1 MFIMNDFQQIN
12 EIVDNSIR
20 NSSYISVL
28 ISSCVF
34 IAYML
39 IIKVVDYFKSKE
51 KNKPFLEM
59 AKAIKDVSDNVVKL
73 NNVLDKTFQNA
84 EKKELAKAK
93 EVIALAFNSLQNKIN
108 GECIDMIIHNHI
120 EENKQYILENINKL
134 VNTEYYKIYA
144 TLSAYDVN
152 GSNISSKLE
161 KEWIDELITSITNI
175 MFNGQDSNIRISQLN
190 SRLAVDINNYS
201 TYTYNKVFNN

>member
-1 MFIMNDFQQIN
+1 MNEFQQIN
-12 EIVDNSIR
+12 ELVDNSIR

-39 IIKVVDYFKSKE
+39 INKVMDYFKSKE
-51 KNKPFLEM
+51 KNKPFMEM
-59 AKAIKDVSDNVVKL
+59 AKAIKDVSDNVVRL

-84 EKKELAKAK
+84 EKKEIAKTK
-93 EVIALAFNSLQNKIN
+93 EVINLAFSSFQNSISR
-108 GECIDMIIHNHI
+108 ECIDMIIHNHI

-134 VNTEYYKIYA
+134 ISTEYYKVYA

-152 GSNISSKLE
+152 GINVSTKLE
-161 KEWIDELITSITNI
+161 KEWIDELIKSIVNI
-175 MFNGQDSNIRISQLN
+175 MFNGQSTDTRISQLN
-190 SRLAVDINNYS
+190 ARLMVDINTYS
-201 TYTYNKVFNN
+201 TYTYNKVFN

>member
-1 MFIMNDFQQIN
+1 MNEFQQIN
-12 EIVDNSIR
+12 ELVDNSIR

-39 IIKVVDYFKSKE
+39 INKVMDYFKSKE
-51 KNKPFLEM
+51 KNKPFMEM
-59 AKAIKDVSDNVVKL
+59 AKAIKDVSDNVVRL

-84 EKKELAKAK
+84 EKKEIAKTK
-93 EVIALAFNSLQNKIN
+93 EVISLAFSSFQNN
-108 GECIDMIIHNHI
+108 VNRECIDMIIHNHI

-134 VNTEYYKIYA
+134 VSTEYYKVYA

-152 GSNISSKLE
+152 GINISTKLE
-161 KEWIDELITSITNI
+161 KEWIDELIKSITNI
-175 MFNGQDSNIRISQLN
+175 MFNGQSTDTRISQLN
-190 SRLAVDINNYS
+190 ARLMVDINTYS
-201 TYTYNKVFNN
+201 TYTYNKVFN

>member
-1 MFIMNDFQQIN
+1 MDEFQQIN

-39 IIKVVDYFKSKE
+39 INKVMDYFKSKE
-51 KNKPFLEM
+51 KNKPFMEM
-59 AKAIKDVSDNVVKL
+59 AKAIKDVSDNVVRL

-84 EKKELAKAK
+84 EKKEIAKTK
-93 EVIALAFNSLQNKIN
+93 EVISLAFSSFQNN
-108 GECIDMIIHNHI
+108 VNRECIDMIIHNHI

-134 VNTEYYKIYA
+134 VSTEYYKVYA

-152 GSNISSKLE
+152 GINISTKLE
-161 KEWIDELITSITNI
+161 KEWIDELIKSIVNI
-175 MFNGQDSNIRISQLN
+175 MFNGQSTDTRISQLN
-190 SRLAVDINNYS
+190 ARLMVDINTYS
-201 TYTYNKVFNN
+201 TYTYNKVFN

>member
-1 MFIMNDFQQIN
+1 MNEFQQIN
-12 EIVDNSIR
+12 ELVDNSIR

-39 IIKVVDYFKSKE
+39 INKVMDYFKSKE
-51 KNKPFLEM
+51 KNKPFMEM
-59 AKAIKDVSDNVVKL
+59 AKAIKDVSDNVVRL

-84 EKKELAKAK
+84 EKKEIAKTK
-93 EVIALAFNSLQNKIN
+93 EVINLAFSSFQNSISR
-108 GECIDMIIHNHI
+108 ECIDMIIHNHI

-134 VNTEYYKIYA
+134 ISTEYYKVYA

-152 GSNISSKLE
+152 GINISTKLE
-161 KEWIDELITSITNI
+161 KEWIDELIKSIVNI
-175 MFNGQDSNIRISQLN
+175 MFNGQDVDVRISQLN
-190 SRLAVDINNYS
+190 ARLMVDINTYS
-201 TYTYNKVFNN
+201 TYTYNKVFN

>member
-1 MFIMNDFQQIN
+1 MDEFQQIN

-39 IIKVVDYFKSKE
+39 INKVVDYFKSKE
-51 KNKPFLEM
+51 KNKPFMEM
-59 AKAIKDVSDNVVKL
+59 AKAIKDVSDNVVRL

-84 EKKELAKAK
+84 EKKEIAKTK
-93 EVIALAFNSLQNKIN
+93 EVISLAFSSFQNTVN
-108 GECIDMIIHNHI
+108 RECIDMIIHNHI

-134 VNTEYYKIYA
+134 VSTEYYKVYA

-152 GSNISSKLE
+152 GINISTKLE
-161 KEWIDELITSITNI
+161 KEWIDELIKSITNI
-175 MFNGQDSNIRISQLN
+175 MFNGQSTDTRISQLN
-190 SRLAVDINNYS
+190 ARLMVDINTYS
-201 TYTYNKVFNN
+201 TYTYNKVFN

>member
-1 MFIMNDFQQIN
+1 MNEFQQIN
-12 EIVDNSIR
+12 ELVDNSIR

-39 IIKVVDYFKSKE
+39 INKVIDYFKSKE
-51 KNKPFLEM
+51 KNKPFMEM
-59 AKAIKDVSDNVVKL
+59 AKAIKDVSDNVVRL

-84 EKKELAKAK
+84 EKKEIAKTK
-93 EVIALAFNSLQNKIN
+93 EVINLAFSSFQNSISR
-108 GECIDMIIHNHI
+108 ECIDMIIHNHI

-134 VNTEYYKIYA
+134 ISTEYYKVYA

-152 GSNISSKLE
+152 GINISTKLE
-161 KEWIDELITSITNI
+161 KEWIDELIKSIVNI
-175 MFNGQDSNIRISQLN
+175 MFNGQSTDTRISQLN
-190 SRLAVDINNYS
+190 ARLMVDINTYS
-201 TYTYNKVFNN
+201 TYTYNKVFN

>member
-1 MFIMNDFQQIN
+1 MNEFQQIN
-12 EIVDNSIR
+12 ELVDNSIR

-39 IIKVVDYFKSKE
+39 INKVMDYFKSKE
-51 KNKPFLEM
+51 KNKPFMEM
-59 AKAIKDVSDNVVKL
+59 AKAIKDVSDNVVRL

-84 EKKELAKAK
+84 EKKEIAKTK
-93 EVIALAFNSLQNKIN
+93 EVINLAFSSFQNSISR
-108 GECIDMIIHNHI
+108 ECIDMIIHNHI

-134 VNTEYYKIYA
+134 VSTEYYKVYA

-152 GSNISSKLE
+152 GINVSTKLE
-161 KEWIDELITSITNI
+161 KEWIDELIKSIVNI
-175 MFNGQDSNIRISQLN
+175 MFNGQDIDVRISQLN
-190 SRLAVDINNYS
+190 ARLMVDINTYS
-201 TYTYNKVFNN
+201 TYTYNKVFN

>member
-1 MFIMNDFQQIN
+1 MDEFQQIN

-39 IIKVVDYFKSKE
+39 INKVMDYFKSKE
-51 KNKPFLEM
+51 KNKPFMEM
-59 AKAIKDVSDNVVKL
+59 AKAIKDVSDNVVRL

-84 EKKELAKAK
+84 EKKEIAKTK
-93 EVIALAFNSLQNKIN
+93 EVISLAFSSFQNN
-108 GECIDMIIHNHI
+108 VNRECIDMIIHNHI

-134 VNTEYYKIYA
+134 VSTEYYKVYA

-152 GSNISSKLE
+152 GINISTKLE
-161 KEWIDELITSITNI
+161 KEWIDELIKSITNI
-175 MFNGQDSNIRISQLN
+175 MFNGQSTDTRISQLN
-190 SRLAVDINNYS
+190 ARLMVDINTYS
-201 TYTYNKVFNN
+201 TYTYNKVFN

>member
-1 MFIMNDFQQIN
+1 MNEFQQIN
-12 EIVDNSIR
+12 ELVDNSIR

-39 IIKVVDYFKSKE
+39 INKVMDYFKSKE
-51 KNKPFLEM
+51 KNKPFMEM
-59 AKAIKDVSDNVVKL
+59 AKAIKDVSDNVVRL

-84 EKKELAKAK
+84 EKKEIAKTK
-93 EVIALAFNSLQNKIN
+93 EVINLAFSSFQNSISR
-108 GECIDMIIHNHI
+108 ECIDMIIHNHI

-134 VNTEYYKIYA
+134 ISTEYYKVYA

-152 GSNISSKLE
+152 GINISTKLE
-161 KEWIDELITSITNI
+161 KEWIDELIKSIVNI
-175 MFNGQDSNIRISQLN
+175 MFNGQSTDTRISQLN
-190 SRLAVDINNYS
+190 ARLMVDINTYS
-201 TYTYNKVFNN
+201 TYTYNKVFN

>member
-1 MFIMNDFQQIN
+1 MNEFQQIN
-12 EIVDNSIR
+12 ELVDNSIR

-39 IIKVVDYFKSKE
+39 INKVMDYFKSKE
-51 KNKPFLEM
+51 KNKPFMEM
-59 AKAIKDVSDNVVKL
+59 AKAIKDVSDNVVRL

-84 EKKELAKAK
+84 EKKEIAKTK
-93 EVIALAFNSLQNKIN
+93 EVINLAFSSFQNSISR
-108 GECIDMIIHNHI
+108 ECIDMIIHNHI

-134 VNTEYYKIYA
+134 ISTEYYKVYA

-152 GSNISSKLE
+152 GINVSTKLE
-161 KEWIDELITSITNI
+161 KEWIDELIKSIVNI
-175 MFNGQDSNIRISQLN
+175 MFNGQDVDVRISQLN
-190 SRLAVDINNYS
+190 ARLMVDINTYS
-201 TYTYNKVFNN
+201 TYTYNKVFN

>member
-1 MFIMNDFQQIN
+1 MNEFQQIN
-12 EIVDNSIR
+12 ELVDNSIR

-39 IIKVVDYFKSKE
+39 INKVMDYFKSKE
-51 KNKPFLEM
+51 KNKPFMEM
-59 AKAIKDVSDNVVKL
+59 AKAIKDVSDNVVRL

-84 EKKELAKAK
+84 EKKEIAKTK
-93 EVIALAFNSLQNKIN
+93 EVITLAFSSFQNNISR
-108 GECIDMIIHNHI
+108 ECIDMIIHNHI

-134 VNTEYYKIYA
+134 IGTEYYKVYA

-152 GSNISSKLE
+152 GINVSTKLE
-161 KEWIDELITSITNI
+161 KEWIDELIKSIVNI
-175 MFNGQDSNIRISQLN
+175 MFNGQDVDVRISQLN
-190 SRLAVDINNYS
+190 ARLMVDINTYS
-201 TYTYNKVFNN
+201 TYTYNKVFN

>member
-1 MFIMNDFQQIN
+1 MNEFQQIN
-12 EIVDNSIR
+12 ELVDNSIR

-39 IIKVVDYFKSKE
+39 INKVIDYFKSKE
-51 KNKPFLEM
+51 KNKPFMEM
-59 AKAIKDVSDNVVKL
+59 AKAIKDVSDNVVRL

-84 EKKELAKAK
+84 EKKEIAKTK
-93 EVIALAFNSLQNKIN
+93 EVINLAFSSFQNSISR
-108 GECIDMIIHNHI
+108 ECIDMIIHNHI

-134 VNTEYYKIYA
+134 ISTEYYKVYA

-152 GSNISSKLE
+152 GINVSTKLE
-161 KEWIDELITSITNI
+161 KEWIDELIKSIVNI
-175 MFNGQDSNIRISQLN
+175 MFNGQDVDVRISQLN
-190 SRLAVDINNYS
+190 ARLMVDINTYS
-201 TYTYNKVFNN
+201 TYTYNKVFN

>member
-1 MFIMNDFQQIN
+1 MDEFQQIN

-39 IIKVVDYFKSKE
+39 INKVMDYFKSKE
-51 KNKPFLEM
+51 KNKPFMEM
-59 AKAIKDVSDNVVKL
+59 AKAIKDVSDNVVRL

-84 EKKELAKAK
+84 EKKEIAKTK
-93 EVIALAFNSLQNKIN
+93 EVISLAFSSFQNN
-108 GECIDMIIHNHI
+108 VNRECIDMIIHNHI

-134 VNTEYYKIYA
+134 VSTEYYKVYA

-152 GSNISSKLE
+152 GINIRTKLE
-161 KEWIDELITSITNI
+161 KEWIDELIKSITNI
-175 MFNGQDSNIRISQLN
+175 MFNGQSTDTRISQLN
-190 SRLAVDINNYS
+190 ARLMVDINTYS
-201 TYTYNKVFNN
+201 TYTYNKVFN

>member
-1 MFIMNDFQQIN
+1 MNEFQQIN
-12 EIVDNSIR
+12 ELVDNSIR

-39 IIKVVDYFKSKE
+39 INKVMDYFKSKE
-51 KNKPFLEM
+51 KNKPFMEM
-59 AKAIKDVSDNVVKL
+59 AKAIKDVSDNVVRL

-84 EKKELAKAK
+84 EKKEIAKTK
-93 EVIALAFNSLQNKIN
+93 EVINLAFSSFQNSISR
-108 GECIDMIIHNHI
+108 ECIDMIIHNHI

-134 VNTEYYKIYA
+134 ISTEYYKVYA

-152 GSNISSKLE
+152 GINISTKLE
-161 KEWIDELITSITNI
+161 KEWIDELIKSIVNI
-175 MFNGQDSNIRISQLN
+175 MFNGQSTDVRISQLN
-190 SRLAVDINNYS
+190 ARLMVDINTYS
-201 TYTYNKVFNN
+201 TYTYNKVFN